1 MYLEISVSLYI
12 FQGRIDM
19 AKGNPYNLIES
30 GSLSLFEKYLSELHS
45 DIVAENQR
53 ANREQEEIQLSG
65 MTNVDHVI

>member
-1 MYLEISVSLYI
+1 
-12 FQGRIDM
+12 M

-45 DIVAENQR
+45 DIVTENQR